1 MKYEIQGGTLPVV
14 ICQLADGERMIT
26 EGGAMSWMSPNMKME
41 TTSNGGIGK
50 AFGRAVSGEK
60 LFQNVYTATNGN
72 GMIAFASCFPGSIRA
87 FQITPGNEMIFQKKS
102 FLASEA
108 GVTLSMHF
116 RKKIGSGLFTLHHA
130 EGQRSGH
137 CICRIRR
144 TRSGIQSSAWSA
156 DHHRHRTPCSHG
168 CHL

>member
-1 MKYEIQGGTLPVV
+1 MKYEIQGETLPVV

-87 FQITPGNEMIFQKKS
+87 FEIAPGQEMILQKSAFWQAKS
-102 FLASEA
+102 VLKCRYSSTKNWEPAFSVVKA
-108 GVTLSMHF
+108 LS
-116 RKKIGSGLFTLHHA
+116 
-130 EGQRSGH
+130 
-137 CICRIRR
+137 CR
-144 TRSGIQSSAWSA
+144 GSA
-156 DHHRHRTPCSHG
+156 DREPYLQNLTDMSWSMNLHRDSR
-168 CHL
+168 LL